1 MSAKIKQQQT
11 LFAMVHAYQTGKISE
26 NTVDLRIKK
35 LAKHISPETA
45 EKYALAEY
53 TDLKELFHSAEYIV
67 DTLHSIVEHNK
78 PDYVKGTLIDKY
90 TASLLLTVFNK
101 LNENNQQKFVKRSL
115 NEMVA
120 LAYTIL
126 TD

>member
-1 MSAKIKQQQT
+1 MSAANKKQQK
-11 LFAMVHAYQTGKISE
+11 LFAMVHAYQTGQILE
-26 NTVDLRIKK
+26 NTVDPRIKRI
-35 LAKHISPETA
+35 AKHISPETV

-53 TDLKELFHSAEYIV
+53 ADLKKVFHSIEYIV
-67 DTLHSIVEHNK
+67 DTLHYIVEHNK
-78 PDYVKGTLIDKY
+78 VDYVKGTLIDKY

-101 LNENNQQKFVKRSL
+101 LNESNQQKFVKRSL